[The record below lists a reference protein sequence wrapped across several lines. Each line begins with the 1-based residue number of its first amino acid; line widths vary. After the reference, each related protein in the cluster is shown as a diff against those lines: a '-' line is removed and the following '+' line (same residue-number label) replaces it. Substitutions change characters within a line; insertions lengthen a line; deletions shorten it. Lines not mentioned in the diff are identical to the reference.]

1 MTSVRRKNIL
11 EDYQE
16 GFVPYEACFKFLS
29 GSKFEKVTEYD
40 YDTTTELTLPVYE
53 DDVKD
58 RYLVLGYE
66 NGTIGKVPVREIMR
80 FEDYRPYSR
89 YGGSRL
95 LFAAIASDADGIISV
110 TEEDKTSHRTMV
122 RVDTLANIDR
132 CRLADAGC
140 RVFNEGIATRTLQYE
155 IAPAAGL
162 SVVKNILDRDSRTL
176 GFPLATMAPDITDQL
191 RQWGIKDN
199 G

>member
-1 MTSVRRKNIL
+1 
-11 EDYQE
+11 
-16 GFVPYEACFKFLS
+16 
-29 GSKFEKVTEYD
+29 
-40 YDTTTELTLPVYE
+40 
-53 DDVKD
+53 
-58 RYLVLGYE
+58 
-66 NGTIGKVPVREIMR
+66 
-80 FEDYRPYSR
+80 
-89 YGGSRL
+89 
-95 LFAAIASDADGIISV
+95 
-110 TEEDKTSHRTMV
+110 MV

-176 GFPLATMAPDITDQL
+176 GFPLATLSPGITDQL